1 MSSAET
7 ALFVL
12 FWVMVVLATG
22 FGVAAA
28 VRVSGWCLVVCWTFF
43 AVAFVIMLIIRGA
56 VDA

>member
-12 FWVMVVLATG
+12 FWVMVALATG
-22 FGVAAA
+22 FGLAAA
-28 VRVSGWCLVVCWTFF
+28 VRVSGWCLAACWTFF
-43 AVAFVIMLIIRGA
+43 IAAFVIMLFIRGA

>member
-12 FWVMVVLATG
+12 FWVMVVLGTG

-28 VRVSGWCLVVCWTFF
+28 VRVSFWCLATCWTFF
-43 AVAFVIMLIIRGA
+43 TIAALICLYLR
-56 VDA
+56 DALNA